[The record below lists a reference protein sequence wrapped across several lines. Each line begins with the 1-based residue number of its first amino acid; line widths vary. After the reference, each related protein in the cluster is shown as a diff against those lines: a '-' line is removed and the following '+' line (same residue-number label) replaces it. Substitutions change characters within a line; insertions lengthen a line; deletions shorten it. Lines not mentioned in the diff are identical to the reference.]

1 MLKED
6 PGDWILTPCQAQG
19 FGDNFV
25 YMEVG
30 VLYIYAK
37 KVSKKIILKGW
48 GGGGVAGGF
57 HQSSLGVV
65 FHQGSTVLLLCYEE
79 SHFEKLN
86 YTTACIIPN
95 NM

>member
-48 GGGGVAGGF
+48 GGGGGGRGL
-57 HQSSLGVV
+57 SSIFPRGGLSPG
-65 FHQGSTVLLLCYEE
+65 FYSTSTVL
-79 SHFEKLN
+79 
-86 YTTACIIPN
+86 
-95 NM
+95 